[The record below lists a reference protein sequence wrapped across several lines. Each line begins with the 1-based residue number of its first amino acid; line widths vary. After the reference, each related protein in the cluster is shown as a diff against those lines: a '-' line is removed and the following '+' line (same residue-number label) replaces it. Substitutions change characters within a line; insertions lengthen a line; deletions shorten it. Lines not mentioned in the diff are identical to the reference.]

1 MAMPEI
7 RENVPLATLTSWRVG
22 GPARYFAEPTSVE
35 EIREL
40 LAWAQREAKPW
51 LVIGKGS
58 NLLISDAGFDG
69 LVIRLGDKFGA
80 VTVEN
85 GLLRAQAGCSTMN
98 AIKAGAQAGW
108 GGAEFLSSIPGTIGG
123 TVYMNAGAH
132 GGCVADVLVEATLL
146 LPDGTIVVEPA
157 SALGFRYR
165 YSNVRERQAVVLEA
179 VIRLQPKAAEDV
191 QAEMKSLSKWRRER
205 QPQGLSAGSVF
216 TNPPQ
221 ASAGKLIEDAGLK
234 GETVGRAQVSPVH
247 ANFIV
252 NMGGAT
258 ASDVNALITRVQ
270 ERIFALHGFWL
281 HPEVR
286 GVGFSVGHPD
296 AWRSPEET
304 HDPAQAGA

>member
-1 MAMPEI
+1 MAMPEL
-7 RENVPLATLTSWRVG
+7 RENVTLATLTSWRVG
-22 GPARYFAEPTSVE
+22 GPARYFAEPTSVD
-35 EIREL
+35 EL
-40 LAWAQREAKPW
+40 KALLSWVQTEKLPW

-58 NLLISDAGFDG
+58 NLLIADSGFPG

-80 VTVEN
+80 VSVEN

-98 AIKAGAQAGW
+98 AIKAGAQAGF

-146 LPDGTIVVEPA
+146 LPDGTIIVEPA
-157 SALGFRYR
+157 SALDFRYR
-165 YSNVRERQAVVLEA
+165 YSNVRERGAVVLEA
-179 VIRLQPKAAEDV
+179 VFRMQPKEASVV
-191 QAEMKSLSKWRRER
+191 QEEMKALSKWRRER

-216 TNPPQ
+216 TNPPM

-234 GETVGRAQVSPVH
+234 GETLGKAQVSPVH

-252 NMGGAT
+252 NLGGAT
-258 ASDVNALITRVQ
+258 AADVNALICRIQ
-270 ERIFALHGFWL
+270 ERIHAIHGFWL

-286 GVGFSVGHPD
+286 GVGLDVGHPE
-296 AWRSPEET
+296 ARR
-304 HDPAQAGA
+304 DPAQAGA